1 MAAKN
6 NYACHCILI
15 PLTSCL
21 LVAASAVSVLAAG
34 RIWSLAGATTH
45 HHSLSPASLP
55 STSSRPAAPARELV
69 NRHGQVRS
77 MEAGLAEARASLRR
91 ASRTRNCMS
100 APDADGDD
108 HREGGFVP
116 RGAVYRDAY
125 AFHQSYTE
133 MEKRFKVWVY
143 RDGEPPVVVH
153 KGAGV
158 VDGGD
163 DGGGGIEGHLIA
175 ELEAGGGRHRARHP
189 GEAHAFFL
197 PISVANIASYIY
209 RRDMIDYWG
218 PQLRLVAGYV
228 DGLAAMYPFWNRS
241 RGADHFFVS
250 RHEWAPILSAAT
262 AELRAN
268 AIRVM
273 CNADM
278 SEGFDPARDVAL
290 PEVGHH
296 VGWSDGAGVRLPGQP
311 ASERTVLAFFGG
323 GGGGSGDVRQA
334 LVARWAGRDDRVV
347 VYERLPEGL
356 DHGELMGRARFCLCP
371 SGGRQEAA
379 SSRRVVEAIAA
390 GCVPVL
396 LIAGDSNY
404 SLPFSDVLDWPRFSV
419 AVPVARIDAIKDILA
434 GISDRRYAVLRRR
447 VLRVRR
453 HFLLNRPAKRFDVIN
468 MVLYSIW
475 LRRLNLSIPY

>member
-6 NYACHCILI
+6 NSACHCILI

-21 LVAASAVSVLAAG
+21 LAVAVLAAG
-34 RIWSLAGATTH
+34 RIWSLAGATAQ

-91 ASRTRNCMS
+91 ASRTRNCTS

-108 HREGGFVP
+108 QREGGFVP

-133 MEKRFKVWVY
+133 MEKRFKVWAY
-143 RDGEPPVVVH
+143 RDGEPPVVVR
-153 KGAGV
+153 KGAGAGA
-158 VDGGD
+158 VDGDGD
-163 DGGGGIEGHLIA
+163 GEGGGGIEGHLIA
-175 ELEAGGGRHRARHP
+175 ELEGAGGGRHRARHP

-209 RRDMIDYWG
+209 RRDVIDYWA
-218 PQLRLVAGYV
+218 PQLRLVAGYI

-250 RHEWAPILSAAT
+250 CHEWAPILSAAT

-296 VGWSDGAGVRLPGQP
+296 VRPSGQP

-323 GGGGSGDVRQA
+323 GGAGSGDVRDA

-356 DHGELMGRARFCLCP
+356 DHGELMSRARFCLCP
-371 SGGRQEAA
+371 SGGGQEAA

-396 LIAGDSNY
+396 LIAGDSNF

-453 HFLLNRPAKRFDVIN
+453 HFLLNRPAERFDVIN
-468 MVLYSIW
+468 MVLHSIW
-475 LRRLNLSIPY
+475 LRRLNLSLPY